1 MLLLGFCKGV
11 VRDLSVLR
19 NGQYVS
25 CPSELCPASE
35 QVFRCVVDGQ
45 ALQWQS
51 FFNDTTIGQIV
62 YVFTIGNPVN
72 SNFTEGNFTFIL
84 TNNTIPTPTVTSIA
98 IVDYGMSRSIGS
110 DTLRCSDIID
120 GSSLDCSLVQKG
132 YSIM

>member
-25 CPSELCPASE
+25 CPSKLCPASE
-35 QVFRCVVDGQ
+35 QVFRCVVDNRVI
-45 ALQWQS
+45 QWES
-51 FFNDTTIGQIV
+51 FFNNDTTFAQIL
-62 YVFTIGNPVN
+62 YAFSTNSLVN
-72 SNFTEGNFTFIL
+72 SNYTEGNFTFVL
-84 TNNTIPTPTVTSIA
+84 TNNTIPTVTSIA